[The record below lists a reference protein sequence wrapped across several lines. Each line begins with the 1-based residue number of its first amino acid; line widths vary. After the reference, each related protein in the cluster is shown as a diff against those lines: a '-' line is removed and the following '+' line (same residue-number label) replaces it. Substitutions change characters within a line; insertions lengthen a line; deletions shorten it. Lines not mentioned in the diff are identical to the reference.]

1 MGIYGALSTAVTGL
15 RAQSFALENVSGNIA
30 NSQTTGFK
38 RIDTDFV
45 DLIPD
50 AATKRQTAGSV
61 LAQSRST
68 NNVQGDVK
76 GTSTETN
83 MAINGNG
90 FFVVEPAIG
99 QSDGSAVF
107 SGANFY
113 TRRGDFELDKSGYL
127 VNGAGYFLK
136 GLPIDP
142 QTQNIS
148 GSVPQVLQI
157 SNAFLPAHQTTR
169 VNYEINLPQLPKT
182 PQYNQS
188 QTPGSEL
195 LDPRDFLTDAQLA
208 NLPHTPA
215 TASGVKLTD
224 GTAAA
229 STIASA
235 GDTLKI
241 TVNGTAYDFSFV
253 SSLAGL
259 TATNAVVAGTSAL
272 ASIDLI
278 GTPAVPT
285 NAVATGASA
294 LASLDA
300 SGGDITFEVNGQL
313 VTLASAGGA
322 GGIYDAAAIRD
333 AINTQAG
340 ASAQVQA
347 SIDGSGN
354 LVVTSTGTAGAADA
368 VTIDTFSAGV
378 DATDLGFAG
387 AAVLESGSAGTA
399 VPAADLSF
407 NVNGQPVT
415 LAGGSAYTPAQIR
428 DAINTQ
434 VGTSANVNAS
444 LDGSGNLVITSTGT
458 ASAADSV
465 VVDGFSSGNAS
476 QLGFAASASVSDN
489 GTDGAAGT
497 YFDVSAPPT
506 NTVDGLLAA
515 IQGGLPSGMTVGR
528 AADGSITVS
537 AASAADVIAIADST
551 TGTSGAGFGL
561 PDDEF
566 SSTISAAAARG
577 VDVEAIAAKDVDEFF
592 AQSISGGAITVY
604 AGNGAPANVQMRWA
618 KVTST
623 ENGGAEQWN
632 LFILT
637 NANAVGTGTAWARV
651 GGDYTFGTDGSPNPA
666 VDYTDLGN
674 LTVNGVTVG
683 NVRLQHGSNGLTQ
696 FADPNGVA
704 EVTTLNQNGYAA
716 GEYVSVAVNDNGRVV
731 VSYNNGQQLEVA
743 QVVTANFNA
752 VNQLKRMDGGVFAA
766 TSESGE
772 PILDNGGGIIGSSLE
787 ASNTDISEEFT
798 KLIVTQQAYA
808 AGTRIVSTADQMLQD
823 ALNMIR

>member
-99 QSDGSAVF
+99 QSDGASVF
-107 SGANFY
+107 SGANYY

-142 QTQNIS
+142 STQNVS

-157 SNAFLPAHQTTR
+157 SNAFLPAQQTSR

-182 PQYNQS
+182 PAYNQS
-188 QTPGSEL
+188 QASGSEL
-195 LDPRDFLTDAQLA
+195 IDARVFVALTPD
-208 NLPHTPA
+208 TPA
-215 TASGVKLTD
+215 LKIG
-224 GTAAA
+224 AAA
-229 STIASA
+229 TAGDATSTLASP
-235 GDTLKI
+235 GDTLR
-241 TVNGTAYDFSFV
+241 VRFGP
-253 SSLAGL
+253 AGGPY
-259 TATNAVVAGTSAL
+259 TTDRTYAFNTGGSTTMPNIDISDAGT
-272 ASIDLI
+272 
-278 GTPAVPT
+278 
-285 NAVATGASA
+285 
-294 LASLDA
+294 
-300 SGGDITFEVNGQL
+300 
-313 VTLASAGGA
+313 
-322 GGIYDAAAIRD
+322 
-333 AINTQAG
+333 
-340 ASAQVQA
+340 
-347 SIDGSGN
+347 
-354 LVVTSTGTAGAADA
+354 
-368 VTIDTFSAGV
+368 DT
-378 DATDLGFAG
+378 
-387 AAVLESGSAGTA
+387 
-399 VPAADLSF
+399 
-407 NVNGQPVT
+407 
-415 LAGGSAYTPAQIR
+415 
-428 DAINTQ
+428 
-434 VGTSANVNAS
+434 VGE
-444 LDGSGNLVITSTGT
+444 
-458 ASAADSV
+458 
-465 VVDGFSSGNAS
+465 
-476 QLGFAASASVSDN
+476 
-489 GTDGAAGT
+489 
-497 YFDVSAPPT
+497 
-506 NTVDGLLAA
+506 LLAA
-515 IQGGLPSGMTVGR
+515 IQADLVANGATGATVAISG
-528 AADGSITVS
+528 DGEITITAGNDTDNVNVT
-537 AASAADVIAIADST
+537 DQT
-551 TGTSGAGFGL
+551 TGSGSNGFGL
-561 PDDEF
+561 ADGDTPPTVSD
-566 SSTISAAAARG
+566 SAALAARVNTISADH
-577 VDVEAIAAKDVDEFF
+577 VDDFF
-592 AQSISGGAITVY
+592 SQSISGGAITVY

-618 KVTST
+618 KVNSN
-623 ENGGAEQWN
+623 ENGGAERWN
-632 LFILT
+632 LFVLT
-637 NANAVGTGTAWARV
+637 NANATGTGTAWTRV
-651 GGDYTFGTDGSPNPA
+651 GGDYQFGNDGSPNPT
-666 VDYTDLGN
+666 VEYTDLPN

-683 NVRLQHGSNGLTQ
+683 NVRLQHGQNGLTQ

-704 EVTTLNQNGYAA
+704 EVTTLSQNGYAA
-716 GEYVSVAVNDNGRVV
+716 GEYVSVAVNDAGRVV

>member
-50 AATKRQTAGSV
+50 AAQKRQTAGSV

-99 QSDGSAVF
+99 QSDGASVF
-107 SGANFY
+107 SGANYY

-127 VNGAGYFLK
+127 VNGAGYYLK
-136 GLPIDP
+136 GLPIDSA
-142 QTQNIS
+142 TQNVS

-182 PQYNQS
+182 PAYNQS
-188 QTPGSEL
+188 QAAGSEL
-195 LDPRDFLTDAQLA
+195 IDARDFVSLTSDTPAQKIGAAAVGTDA
-208 NLPHTPA
+208 T
-215 TASGVKLTD
+215 T
-224 GTAAA
+224 
-229 STIASA
+229 TIVSP
-235 GDTLKI
+235 GDTLR
-241 TVNGTAYDFSFV
+241 VRFGP
-253 SSLAGL
+253 AGGPY
-259 TATNAVVAGTSAL
+259 TTDRTYAFN
-272 ASIDLI
+272 
-278 GTPAVPT
+278 
-285 NAVATGASA
+285 
-294 LASLDA
+294 
-300 SGGDITFEVNGQL
+300 SGGSNTMPAIDI
-313 VTLASAGGA
+313 
-322 GGIYDAAAIRD
+322 
-333 AINTQAG
+333 
-340 ASAQVQA
+340 
-347 SIDGSGN
+347 
-354 LVVTSTGTAGAADA
+354 ADA
-368 VTIDTFSAGV
+368 GNDTVAEV
-378 DATDLGFAG
+378 
-387 AAVLESGSAGTA
+387 
-399 VPAADLSF
+399 
-407 NVNGQPVT
+407 
-415 LAGGSAYTPAQIR
+415 
-428 DAINTQ
+428 
-434 VGTSANVNAS
+434 
-444 LDGSGNLVITSTGT
+444 
-458 ASAADSV
+458 
-465 VVDGFSSGNAS
+465 
-476 QLGFAASASVSDN
+476 
-489 GTDGAAGT
+489 
-497 YFDVSAPPT
+497 
-506 NTVDGLLAA
+506 LAA
-515 IQGGLPSGMTVGR
+515 IQADLVANGATGATVALNG
-528 AADGSITVS
+528 DGEITIT
-537 AASAADVIAIADST
+537 AGNDTDNINITDQTIGT
-551 TGTSGAGFGL
+551 TSNGFGL
-561 PDDEF
+561 ADGDTAPTVSDAAALAARVN
-566 SSTISAAAARG
+566 TISADN
-577 VDVEAIAAKDVDEFF
+577 VDDFF

-604 AGNGAPANVQMRWA
+604 AGNGAPANVQMRWS
-618 KVTST
+618 KVNST
-623 ENGGAEQWN
+623 ENGGAERWN
-632 LFILT
+632 MFILT
-637 NANAVGTGTAWARV
+637 NANATGTGTAWTRV
-651 GGDYTFGTDGSPNPA
+651 GGDYQFGNDGSPNPP
-666 VDYTDLGN
+666 VEYTDLPN

-683 NVRLQHGSNGLTQ
+683 NVRLQHGANGLTQ